1 MTQFID
7 EPLYYYNEQIRNYIL
22 QFMAVFSEFKV
33 QVGKKDDREPSLIPV
48 HLTYGAKDRVV
59 AHIFSEGTQ
68 NKLLRLPAM
77 SAYMNNINLSPN
89 RYKGVG
95 VERRDTYLPTHGT
108 FPDDITTVRQLM
120 PVPYEASME
129 LSIYT
134 SNRNEHLQ
142 ILEQILMF
150 FNPVLQIQT
159 NDDTFDWTKITTIEL
174 TGIRFEENYPAGT
187 DRRVI
192 QTTLD
197 FIMPIYIA
205 SPAKLKNEF
214 IKDVFLR
221 IGTVSA
227 SSRNSYDI
235 IGELDSAGFT
245 YDQIVNGDDIDFP
258 E

>member
-1 MTQFID
+1 MTQFIED
-7 EPLYYYNEQIRNYIL
+7 PLYYYNEQVRNYIL

-33 QVGKKDDREPSLIPV
+33 MIGKKDTREPALIPV

-77 SAYMNNINLSPN
+77 SAYMNNINMSPS

-95 VERRDTYLPTHGT
+95 VERRDSYLPTGGN

-134 SNRNEHLQ
+134 SNRDEHLQ

-150 FNPVLQIQT
+150 FDPILQIQT

-174 TGIRFEENYPAGT
+174 TGIRFEENYPAGSE
-187 DRRVI
+187 RRII
-192 QTTLD
+192 QTTLE

-205 SPAKLKNEF
+205 APAKLKNDF

-221 IGTVSA
+221 IGTIST
-227 SSRNSYDI
+227 SSKNSFDI
-235 IGELDSAGFT
+235 ISELDSAGFT
-245 YDQIVNGDDIDFP
+245 YDQIVDSKDVNFP